1 MNKSALYATI
11 AMLPVYAFAP
21 LTLAAP
27 ESMPANKLE
36 KLQEPPKQGEPM
48 PMFSIDDASSEGTL
62 DLAKLLETG
71 PVVVSFYRGSWCPYC
86 VTELSD
92 IQKHLEDIT
101 SAGAT
106 VLAISPEKPSATADL
121 VEQKKLGFHFGTDQ
135 NNELAT
141 KLALSFKLDAKTIQ
155 RYKQYGI
162 DLPKSNDSKVWQL
175 PIPATYIIDTD
186 GTIAWAFVDEDY
198 SKRPDYTK
206 VVKQLRAM
214 QQDD

>member
-1 MNKSALYATI
+1 MNKAALYASI
-11 AMLPVYAFAP
+11 AMLPVLAFAP
-21 LTLAAP
+21 LTQAGP

-36 KLQEPPKQGEPM
+36 KLQEPPKVGDSM
-48 PMFSIDDASSEGTL
+48 PMFSIDDAGSEGNI

-71 PVVVSFYRGSWCPYC
+71 PVVVTFFRGSWCPYC
-86 VTELSD
+86 VGELSD
-92 IQKHLEDIT
+92 VQKHLEDIT

-106 VLAISPEKPSATADL
+106 VLAISPEKPSETADL
-121 VEQKKLGFHFGTDQ
+121 VEQKKLGFLFGTDH

-175 PIPATYIIDTD
+175 PVPATYIIDTD
-186 GTIAWAFVDEDY
+186 GTVAWAFVDENYRERADY
-198 SKRPDYTK
+198 NKI
-206 VVKQLRAM
+206 VKQLREM
-214 QQDD
+214 QQND

>member
-1 MNKSALYATI
+1 
-11 AMLPVYAFAP
+11 
-21 LTLAAP
+21 
-27 ESMPANKLE
+27 MPASTLE
-36 KLQEPPKQGEPM
+36 KLQEPPKKGDRM
-48 PMFSIDDASSEGTL
+48 PMFSIDDASSEGML

-71 PVVVSFYRGSWCPYC
+71 PVVVTFYRGSWCPYC
-86 VTELSD
+86 VSELSD

-135 NNELAT
+135 DNELAT

-175 PIPATYIIDTD
+175 PVPATYIIDTD
-186 GTIAWAFVDEDY
+186 GSITWAFVDEDY
-198 SKRPDYTK
+198 SKRADYKK
-206 VVKQLRAM
+206 VVKQLQQM